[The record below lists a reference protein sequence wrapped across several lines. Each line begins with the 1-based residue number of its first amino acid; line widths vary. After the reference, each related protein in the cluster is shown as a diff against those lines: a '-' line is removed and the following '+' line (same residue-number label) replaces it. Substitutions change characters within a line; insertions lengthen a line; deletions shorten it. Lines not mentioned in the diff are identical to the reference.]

1 MQPPSIGLIEI
12 RNTDSRYS
20 QQPIWLRSC
29 HPSIVFSDDGTWM
42 LPKMLGAIDH
52 LSSDHEAFFLHTVS
66 ITWWIC
72 GTLMH
77 NRVHNC
83 QSTRNFCMC
92 LSFVLLLSLH
102 SMASL
107 NCPGIW
113 SVNCWGQWVGGREGP
128 VAMQCVCVTMPIH
141 CTWIHHWLGPAVQS
155 GLMRRGLTHRNL
167 VDNTLSSAVLLCY
180 SSTDVYIHAYIF
192 IFITLHASTYQ
203 CDRIW

>member
-1 MQPPSIGLIEI
+1 MVHECYRKCWEQL
-12 RNTDSRYS
+12 T
-20 QQPIWLRSC
+20 IWVVIMKLFSY
-29 HPSIVFSDDGTWM
+29 ILLVFLGESVAPWCITMWTTVET
-42 LPKMLGAIDH
+42 PK
-52 LSSDHEAFFLHTVS
+52 
-66 ITWWIC
+66 
-72 GTLMH
+72 
-77 NRVHNC
+77 
-83 QSTRNFCMC
+83 NFCMC

-102 SMASL
+102 STASL

-113 SVNCWGQWVGGREGP
+113 SVNCWRQWVGGRQGP

-192 IFITLHASTYQ
+192 HIHHFTCKHVVT
-203 CDRIW
+203 W